1 MKLRLWQLR
10 LSLAAGA
17 LALGAAAPPPAQ
29 TSDLAALT
37 LLCTDPE
44 PGKSVDVQ
52 VAACDVVI
60 GLPLTKRGDLAAAY
74 RVRGEALSR
83 KGQYSLAIA
92 DFNQAIRLAPKMAA
106 AYSRRADA
114 YASLGDDDANE
125 RRARADY
132 EKAARLDPAGF
143 GAGDPEVIAEQNKA
157 SRAGQPSVAAVS
169 DKTAVAQS
177 NPERAEVVK
186 LDADAKALYQ
196 QDRYAEA
203 EVLFRR
209 AMVLADKELGERDPA
224 TLATINNL
232 AATLGALGR
241 AAEAEPLIRTSYGTS
256 MEVLGARHPS
266 TLQSLANLG
275 GNLIDQGR
283 YEEAEPLLRDA
294 LKLRTEVLGERD
306 PQVLDSMNALSVN
319 LMDQG
324 RLTESEA
331 LLRKTVQ
338 LQSDV
343 LGEEHFDTLAST
355 GNLAVVLIDEN
366 RPAEAEPLFRK
377 VLKGLSESPD
387 KRLPAYLG
395 YLQNLAVSVSQQG
408 RFNDAEP
415 LFRRALQLQSEQLGE
430 RHPDTLR
437 TLGNLAG
444 ALFGQGKASEAYPL
458 WQKTLQLQSEVL
470 GERHRET
477 LGTVYSMAVG
487 GDRLGKGAAVE
498 PMLARALELQRE
510 VLGPEHPE
518 TLASAVL
525 LADVRLK
532 MAPTADALG
541 PARMAVAG
549 WRARQQIQDGS
560 AGIEAGLAREA
571 LQNQSVYLVLAEAAW
586 RATLATLAEQS
597 KLLAETY
604 LALQESTAA
613 AASQALAQAAA
624 RNAAEGGGAGLG
636 ALARERQEQ
645 AERWRE
651 NNVAQTKAL
660 ARPNDPASA
669 TLRKRLNAEQSAIEA
684 EISHIDTRLHADFP
698 DYFALV
704 RPAPLDVHATQLL
717 LNPDEAILL
726 VVPSPYG
733 TQIMVVTRDAVDWQ
747 RSQWGSDDIKA
758 AVRRLLW
765 DVGADVGVDNA
776 TATLWESQGGTGYS
790 YDRKTAYNLYRQI
803 IAPVARSLEGKSHLF
818 VATGGVLTSLPFGI
832 LVTAPPRGANGDPQA
847 LRETK
852 WFADAHALTV
862 IPSIQSLQFLRR
874 TAPRNTITG
883 TAGSFAGYGDP
894 VLEGTELTRGPR
906 SGPGISA
913 RALFKS
919 GTVRS
924 ADALI
929 DLVQLNSL
937 AQLPGTAV
945 ELEAMRAAMG
955 APATSVH
962 TRSEATEGA
971 FKSADLSKVGV
982 LAIATHGLMA
992 GELTGS
998 TEPGLVF
1005 TPPSQ
1010 ASEQDDGFL
1019 TTSEVAQLRLNADWV
1034 ILSACNTASGD
1045 GSEGAAG
1052 LSGLARAF
1060 FYAGARNL
1068 LVSHWPV
1075 RDDVASRLTVET
1087 IRLQKANP
1095 ALSRSQALQL
1105 AMRGIRNDA
1114 SHDSATDTWAHPNAW
1129 APFSLI
1135 GDGAH

>member
-1 MKLRLWQLR
+1 MKVRLWQLR

-17 LALGAAAPPPAQ
+17 LASGAAAPPPAQ
-29 TSDLAALT
+29 TSDRATLT

-44 PGKSVDVQ
+44 LGKPVDVQ
-52 VAACDVVI
+52 VAACDAVI
-60 GLPLTKRGDLAAAY
+60 GSPLTKRADLAAAY
-74 RVRGEALSR
+74 QIRGEELSR

-92 DFNQAIRLAPKMAA
+92 AFNQAIRLAPKMAT
-106 AYSRRADA
+106 AYSRRGDA
-114 YASLGDDDANE
+114 YASLGDDDANQDL
-125 RRARADY
+125 ARADY
-132 EKAARLDPAGF
+132 EHAARLDPARF
-143 GAGDPEVIAEQNKA
+143 GAGDPDVIAEQSKVSHA
-157 SRAGQPSVAAVS
+157 DQPSAA
-169 DKTAVAQS
+169 TAAIGAAIAQS
-177 NPERAEVVK
+177 DQARAEVVK
-186 LDADAKALYQ
+186 LDAEAQALYQ
-196 QDRYAEA
+196 QARFADAEP
-203 EVLFRR
+203 LFRR
-209 AMVLADKELGERDPA
+209 AMVLADAVLGERDPA
-224 TLATINNL
+224 TLAILNNL

-241 AAEAEPLIRTSYGTS
+241 AGEAEPLIRKSYGLSTD
-256 MEVLGARHPS
+256 VLGARHPS
-266 TLQSLANLG
+266 TLQSLNNLG

-283 YEEAEPLLRDA
+283 YEEAEPLLRAA

-324 RLTESEA
+324 RLAEAEA

-338 LQSDV
+338 LQADV
-343 LGEEHFDTLAST
+343 LGEEHFDTRASM
-355 GNLAVVLIDEN
+355 GNLAVVLIDED
-366 RPAEAEPLFRK
+366 RPAEAEPLIRK
-377 VLKGLSESPD
+377 LLQGLSQSSGERTPMF
-387 KRLPAYLG
+387 LG
-395 YLQNLAVSVSQQG
+395 YLQNLAVSLSQQD
-408 RFNDAEP
+408 RFGDAEP
-415 LFRRALQLQSEQLGE
+415 LFRKALQLQSEQFGE
-430 RHPDTLR
+430 RHLDTLR
-437 TLGNLAG
+437 TRGNLAG
-444 ALFGQGKASEAYPL
+444 ALFGQGKAGEAYPL
-458 WQKTLQLQSEVL
+458 WQKTLQLQLEVL

-477 LGTVYSMAVG
+477 LGTAYSMALS
-487 GDRLGKGAAVE
+487 GDLLGKGATVE
-498 PMLARALELQRE
+498 PMLEKALGLQRE
-510 VLGPEHPE
+510 VLGPQHPE

-525 LADVRLK
+525 LAEVRLK

-549 WRARQQIQDGS
+549 WRARQQIQEGS

-586 RATLATLAEQS
+586 RATLATPAEHSRLQ
-597 KLLAETY
+597 AEAY
-604 LALQESTAA
+604 LALQGSTAA

-624 RNAAEGGGAGLG
+624 RNAAEGGGVGLG
-636 ALARERQEQ
+636 ALARERQQ
-645 AERWRE
+645 QSERWRE

-669 TLRKRLNAEQSAIEA
+669 MLRKRLNAEESAIEA
-684 EISHIDTRLHADFP
+684 EISRIDTRLRADFP

-704 RPAPLDVHATQLL
+704 RPTPLEVHATQQLL
-717 LNPDEAILL
+717 KPDEAIVL

-733 TQIMVVTRDAVDWQ
+733 TQIIVVTRDTMDWQ
-747 RSQWGSDDIKA
+747 RSRWGSEEIKA

-776 TATLWESQGGTGYS
+776 TALLWQSQGGKGYS
-790 YDRKTAYNLYRQI
+790 YDRKTAYNLYQQI

-818 VATGGVLTSLPFGI
+818 IATGGVLTSLPFGI
-832 LVTAPPRGANGDPQA
+832 LVTDPPQGANGDPQA
-847 LRETK
+847 LRGTK

-874 TAPRNTITG
+874 AAPRNG
-883 TAGSFAGYGDP
+883 TSDTAVNFVGYGDP
-894 VLEGTELTRGPR
+894 VLEGTAQTRGPR

-924 ADALI
+924 AGALV

-955 APATSVH
+955 APTTSVH
-962 TRSEATEGA
+962 TRSEATESA

-1019 TTSEVAQLRLNADWV
+1019 TTSEVAQLRLDADWV

-1045 GSEGAAG
+1045 GSEGAPG

-1087 IRLQKANP
+1087 IRLQKADP